1 MGGLVSSS
9 RRSEDTVN
17 RVLRRNDTAPSET
30 SHSRRSSGKD
40 GSERWAARLSLRKT
54 RLSSQRRKELDAYS
68 NIFVKNS
75 QSKTFL
81 NYNHQFIEYLKK
93 EWISQI
99 QSIDSNETN
108 SPRSSSNH
116 PKLRRKLDRLI
127 HEMMAKSSIVEE
139 VYHTIFSGYDLDLKS
154 NGHNK
159 VVHLSHLKRRN
170 SSILILEKDE
180 LFRLTNPYISIELL
194 QDWLLLIF
202 WSIFIVEQP
211 HSSNNNTTVPTP
223 PTSTTAS
230 VIQTIRSSGKV
241 VPFEDNDHNNVL
253 PFEDIK
259 DDKNSIKIKPK
270 EGEKSHQKRS
280 SFNYLLSTSQKLL
293 RRFQSLTNS
302 SDKSLK
308 EDSLP
313 PIQSNDLKEKQTLL
327 KYSDIIGTNAH
338 NNNEQGFVNYVLSGD
353 WCNPSTFFTSL
364 EIVNVAISILSVD
377 SNVVTSTPSTSPTSS
392 SFPIIY
398 VNGTWESMTGYDR
411 EDVLGKDFTLLMGAE
426 TEESQSSRLGSCIKS
441 GLRLKIGMNVLKSDQ
456 TTYIYTF
463 LTMIPVYD
471 NNKNYKYIIIKLY
484 DINLLTTNLIDLKHS
499 DEVTTMISLALR
511 SF

>member
-40 GSERWAARLSLRKT
+40 GSERWAARFSLRKA

-81 NYNHQFIEYLKK
+81 NYNHQFIEYLKT

-99 QSIDSNETN
+99 QSIDPHETN

-116 PKLRRKLDRLI
+116 PKLRRKLDQLI
-127 HEMMAKSSIVEE
+127 HELMAKTSVEEE

-159 VVHLSHLKRRN
+159 VVHLNHLKRRN

-211 HSSNNNTTVPTP
+211 YISNNTAVPTP

-241 VPFEDNDHNNVL
+241 VPFEDNDHNNNNVL

-259 DDKNSIKIKPK
+259 DDKNSNKSKPK
-270 EGEKSHQKRS
+270 EGNHKRS

-302 SDKSLK
+302 SDKSSK

-338 NNNEQGFVNYVLSGD
+338 NNHEQGFVNYVLSGD
-353 WCNPSTFFTSL
+353 WCNPSTFLTSL

-377 SNVVTSTPSTSPTSS
+377 SAIITSTPSTSPSSS

-411 EDVLGKDFTLLMGAE
+411 EDVLGKDITLFMGAE

-441 GLRLKIGMNVLKSDQ
+441 GLRLKIGMNLLKSDQ
-456 TTYIYTF
+456 TTYIYSL
-463 LTMIPVYD
+463 LTVIPVYD
-471 NNKNYKYIIIKLY
+471 HSKNYKYVIIKLY

-499 DEVTTMISLALR
+499 DEVITMISLALR
-511 SF
+511 NF